1 MKNGLAWRIKNL
13 SLAVYQKNS
22 VLLFKLLWNC
32 EWSSLHLKNVFFPSV
47 YRWKR
52 AHLVCRKRNSNVIP
66 STIVTSL
73 CLEISPVRW
82 HNGVKSFQK
91 HHSDFTIF
99 FSLTHP
105 LLIYVEKLRRYIF
118 WIFRNKINPL
128 WFFSMLNDSRNHR
141 RRKLQP
147 RPRTSRA
154 TVVSG
159 WFTVKR

>member
-82 HNGVKSFQK
+82 HNGVKSCQK
-91 HHSDFTIF
+91 HHSEFTIF
-99 FSLTHP
+99 FIDTSITNLRREIENLLNSSEIKLTH
-105 LLIYVEKLRRYIF
+105 YDS
-118 WIFRNKINPL
+118 FRCWTILEIIGGVNYSQDREPAE
-128 WFFSMLNDSRNHR
+128 
-141 RRKLQP
+141 QQ
-147 RPRTSRA
+147 
-154 TVVSG
+154 
-159 WFTVKR
+159 